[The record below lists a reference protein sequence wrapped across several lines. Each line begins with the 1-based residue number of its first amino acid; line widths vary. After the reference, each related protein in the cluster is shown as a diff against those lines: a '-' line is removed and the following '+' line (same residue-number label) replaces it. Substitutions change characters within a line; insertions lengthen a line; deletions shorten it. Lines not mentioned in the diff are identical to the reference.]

1 MVKVVYVSIP
11 KEFRKADG
19 VLSQD
24 LAEKLNVTGEENVDL
39 GLKSLSGIATAVNGA
54 LAVIMSVRD
63 GKVQGMKYV
72 IRGAKFG
79 STVEVARLR
88 AGADKDVRLKVDV
101 DLSVFQFPG
110 NIFSEQ

>member
-24 LAEKLNVTGEENVDL
+24 RAEKLNVTGEEKNVDL

-101 DLSVFQFPG
+101 DLSVFPVPWKYFQ
-110 NIFSEQ
+110 